1 MIGGNARCK
10 INVDRCDSLQG
21 ELSHSNK
28 DGVPRRDGIRILL
41 DTYVVDDAS
50 FKKRCLLAAFFD
62 YKLHTPDPHWH

>member
-41 DTYVVDDAS
+41 DTYLIDDAP
-50 FKKRCLLAAFFD
+50 F
-62 YKLHTPDPHWH
+62 